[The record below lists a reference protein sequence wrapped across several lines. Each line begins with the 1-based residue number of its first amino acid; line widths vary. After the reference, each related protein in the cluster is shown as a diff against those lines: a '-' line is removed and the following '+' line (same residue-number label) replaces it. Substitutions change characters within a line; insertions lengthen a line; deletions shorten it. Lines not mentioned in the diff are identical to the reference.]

1 MAAASW
7 RWPVPVPVPAAG
19 SRRPAAGETIFPAG
33 YQSVTERA
41 TLVGG

>member
-7 RWPVPVPVPAAG
+7 RWPVPVPAAG
-19 SRRPAAGETIFPAG
+19 GRRPAAGETIFPAG